1 MTELAPHGGCNWS
14 GCQVCFPQQP
24 KTEGNTM
31 NPYDMLCK
39 VIKFNRE
46 MMASADFTQYA
57 EGTPEFEMTYQ
68 IYLDAEKAFSD
79 AKRMI
84 TYGVGDLDAPKPS

>member
-1 MTELAPHGGCNWS
+1 MRA
-14 GCQVCFPQQP
+14 Q
-24 KTEGNTM
+24 
-31 NPYDMLCK
+31 YDMLCK

-46 MMASADFTQYA
+46 IMAEADFEQYA

-68 IYLDAEKAFSD
+68 IYRDAEKAFSD

-84 TYGVGDLDAPKPS
+84 TYGVGGLDAPKPE